1 MSIAKGAGTV
11 LSSLPVSTRVT
22 HLSRVDSENEQEVL
36 PAAGGVPQ
44 VAGRGRAVRVVQSC
58 PEPSGFGTGRTRG
71 LKAAWGASGVGRGA
85 AGPPVRAL
93 TLCCPQEPRFSVYGQ
108 PPCKLPA
115 PLPCPGPLHG
125 TALALSDLFS

>member
-1 MSIAKGAGTV
+1 MSMAKGAGTV
-11 LSSLPVSTRVT
+11 LSSPPVSTRVT

-93 TLCCPQEPRFSVYGQ
+93 TVLPSGASLLCLRTATLQTPSSSSLPWPSPRHG
-108 PPCKLPA
+108 
-115 PLPCPGPLHG
+115 PG
-125 TALALSDLFS
+125 TK